1 MVKSSYSEEIISKKV
16 VFFTGKGGVGKSA
29 IASATALLAQRH
41 GKQTFLVSWNPF
53 DQQARPLPYQS
64 LGIPHLLLNGM
75 DCFREYAL
83 QILKFEKVVDL
94 VFENKVVNTFI
105 SAAPGITE
113 AVIAGKIW
121 DLSDKHPDAVV
132 LVDLPASGHALSF
145 FSSPLGLRKLFRMGL
160 VHREIER
167 ICEMMLSPS
176 TLIQLLS
183 IPEELSISETLE
195 LKKKLVSLGNFHFS
209 PIFLNQCLPDF
220 PGKAPTPE
228 VAKKALSE
236 KPRELFEYYTTLIE
250 QESDA
255 LGVLE
260 KAGLGLRKLPRLSC
274 PEWITTVEA
283 ISELLEHS

>member
-1 MVKSSYSEEIISKKV
+1 MKSSYSEEILSKKV

-41 GKQTFLVSWNPF
+41 GKPAILVSWNPF
-53 DQQARPLPYQS
+53 DQQARPLPYQA

-94 VFENKVVNTFI
+94 VLDNKVVNTFI
-105 SAAPGITE
+105 SAAPDSLRRLLR
-113 AVIAGKIW
+113 GK
-121 DLSDKHPDAVV
+121 SGT
-132 LVDLPASGHALSF
+132 LPARTLTLWFWLISQLAVTLSL

-183 IPEELSISETLE
+183 IPEELSVTETLE
-195 LKKKLVSLGNFHFS
+195 LKKKLLSLGEFNFS
-209 PIFLNQCLPDF
+209 PLFLNQCLPNF
-220 PGKAPTPE
+220 PGTPPQRDGR
-228 VAKKALSE
+228 KYLIWKCQ
-236 KPRELFEYYTTLIE
+236 RTL
-250 QESDA
+250 
-255 LGVLE
+255 
-260 KAGLGLRKLPRLSC
+260 
-274 PEWITTVEA
+274 
-283 ISELLEHS
+283 

>member
-1 MVKSSYSEEIISKKV
+1 MVKPSYLEEIISRKV

-41 GKQTFLVSWNPF
+41 GKAAFLVSWNPF
-53 DQQARPLPYQS
+53 DQQARPLPYQT
-64 LGIPHLLLNGM
+64 LGIPHLLLSGP

-83 QILKFEKVVDL
+83 NILKFEKVVNL
-94 VFENKVVNTFI
+94 VLENKVVNTFI
-105 SAAPGITE
+105 SAAPGLTE

-121 DLSDKHPDAVV
+121 DLSQKNPDAVV
-132 LVDLPASGHALSF
+132 LVDLPASGHAVSF

-183 IPEELSISETLE
+183 IPEELSVSETLE
-195 LKKKLVSLGNFHFS
+195 LKKKLLSLGEFNFS
-209 PIFLNQCLPDF
+209 PIFLNQCLPEF
-220 PGKAPTPE
+220 PGKPLSKE
-228 VAKKALSE
+228 NAKSALSG
-236 KPRELFEYYTTLIE
+236 KTHELFNYYSTLLE

-255 LGVLE
+255 FSVLQQ
-260 KAGLGLRKLPRLSC
+260 AGLGIRKLSRLSC

-283 ISELLEHS
+283 ISEALEHS

>member
-1 MVKSSYSEEIISKKV
+1 VKSSYSEEILSKKV

-29 IASATALLAQRH
+29 IASATALLAQRC
-41 GKQTFLVSWNPF
+41 GKPAILVSWNPF
-53 DQQARPLPYQS
+53 DQQARPLPYQA

-94 VFENKVVNTFI
+94 VLDNKVVNTFI
-105 SAAPGITE
+105 SAAPGLTE
-113 AVIAGKIW
+113 AIIAGKIW
-121 DLSDKHPDAVV
+121 DLAGKNPDAVV

-183 IPEELSISETLE
+183 IPEELSVSETLE
-195 LKKKLVSLGNFHFS
+195 LKKKLLSLGEFNFS
-209 PIFLNQCLPDF
+209 PLFLNQCLPNL
-220 PGKAPTPE
+220 PGTPPNKE
-228 VAKKALSE
+228 TAESTLFGNAK
-236 KPRELFEYYTTLIE
+236 ELYNHYTTLLE

-255 LGVLE
+255 VAVLGQ
-260 KAGLGLRKLPRLSC
+260 AGIEIRKLPRLSC

-283 ISELLEHS
+283 ISEALEHS